1 MPREGYIFLEKVT
14 RIGQVLGLAED
25 ESLGKAAAE
34 AVETQPVRSR
44 RVPCGSKQ
52 RAAGHVC

>member
-14 RIGQVLGLAED
+14 GIGWVLGLAED
-25 ESLGKAAAE
+25 GSLGKAAAE

-44 RVPCGSKQ
+44 TVPCGSKQ
-52 RAAGHVC
+52 GAVGHVC